1 MQTGKQKIDFFKKDF
16 EKYMKK
22 ARENYDYLSKISNG
36 LRAGNQNQIFLLS
49 DNFIAF
55 EYRKDKSLRTSKLEA
70 FAYGLSKK
78 NKKAISECTPMSRSS
93 TSQTIGVEILDQ
105 DKHMITRRYRIVVS
119 EPIDSNCTK
128 IELISNKFQ
137 YLFDS
142 LNGTKYGTK

>member
-16 EKYMKK
+16 EEYMKK
-22 ARENYDYLSKISNG
+22 ARENDDYLSKISNC

-55 EYRKDKSLRTSKLEA
+55 EYCKDKSWTTSKLRA

-78 NKKAISECTPMSRSS
+78 NKKASSECTPVSRSIN
-93 TSQTIGVEILDQ
+93 SQTIGLEISDMNT
-105 DKHMITRRYRIVVS
+105 MITRYRIVAS
-119 EPIDSNCTK
+119 EPVDSNCTN
-128 IELISNKFQ
+128 IVLISNKFQ

-142 LNGTKYGTK
+142 LNGTK

>member
-16 EKYMKK
+16 EEYMKK
-22 ARENYDYLSKISNG
+22 ARENDDYLSKISNC

-55 EYRKDKSLRTSKLEA
+55 EYSKQSIGFGLEA

-78 NKKAISECTPMSRSS
+78 NKKAISECTPMSRSIN
-93 TSQTIGVEILDQ
+93 SQTIGLEISDMNT
-105 DKHMITRRYRIVVS
+105 MITRYRIVVS
-119 EPIDSNCTK
+119 EPVDSNCTN

-137 YLFDS
+137 YLFNS
-142 LNGTKYGTK
+142 LNGTK

>member
-16 EKYMKK
+16 EEYMKK
-22 ARENYDYLSKISNG
+22 ARENDDYLSKISNC

-55 EYRKDKSLRTSKLEA
+55 EYHKQSRGFGLEA

-78 NKKAISECTPMSRSS
+78 NKKAISQCTPMSRSVD
-93 TSQTIGVEILDQ
+93 TQNIGVTMPDRNSMVE
-105 DKHMITRRYRIVVS
+105 RYRIVVS
-119 EPIDSNCTK
+119 EPVDSNCTN

-142 LNGTKYGTK
+142 LNEGR

>member
-22 ARENYDYLSKISNG
+22 ARENDDYLSKISNG
-36 LRAGNQNQIFLLS
+36 LRAGNKNQIFLLS

-55 EYRKDKSLRTSKLEA
+55 EYRKQSSGFGLEA

-78 NKKAISECTPMSRSS
+78 NKKLIISQCTPMSRSVN
-93 TSQTIGVEILDQ
+93 TQTIGVTMPGRNSMAE
-105 DKHMITRRYRIVVS
+105 RYTIVVS
-119 EPIDSNCTK
+119 EPADSNCTN

-142 LNGTKYGTK
+142 LNGTK

>member
-16 EKYMKK
+16 EKYTRK
-22 ARENYDYLSKISNG
+22 ARENYDYLSKISNC

-55 EYRKDKSLRTSKLEA
+55 EYHKQSIGFGLEA

-78 NKKAISECTPMSRSS
+78 NKKAISQCTPTSRSVDA
-93 TSQTIGVEILDQ
+93 QTIGVTMPDRNSMVE
-105 DKHMITRRYRIVVS
+105 RYTIVVS
-119 EPIDSNCTK
+119 EPVDSNCTN

-137 YLFDS
+137 YLFNS
-142 LNGTKYGTK
+142 LNGTK

>member
-22 ARENYDYLSKISNG
+22 ARENDDYLSKISNG
-36 LRAGNQNQIFLLS
+36 LRAGNKNQIFLLS

-55 EYRKDKSLRTSKLEA
+55 EYCKDKSWTTSKLKA

-78 NKKAISECTPMSRSS
+78 NKKAISECTPMSRSI
-93 TSQTIGVEILDQ
+93 TSQTIGLEISDQ
-105 DKHMITRRYRIVVS
+105 DKNMIARYRIVVS
-119 EPIDSNCTK
+119 EPANSNCK
-128 IELISNKFQ
+128 NIESISNKFQ

-142 LNGTKYGTK
+142 LNKGR

>member
-16 EKYMKK
+16 EEYMKK
-22 ARENYDYLSKISNG
+22 ARENDDYLSKISNC

-55 EYRKDKSLRTSKLEA
+55 EYPKQSIGFGLEA

-78 NKKAISECTPMSRSS
+78 NKKAISQCTPMSRSVN
-93 TSQTIGVEILDQ
+93 TQTIGVTMPDRNSMVE
-105 DKHMITRRYRIVVS
+105 RYRIVVS
-119 EPIDSNCTK
+119 EQVDGNCTN

-142 LNGTKYGTK
+142 LNEGR

>member
-22 ARENYDYLSKISNG
+22 ARENDDYLSKISNS
-36 LRAGNQNQIFLLS
+36 LNAGNQNQIFLLS

-55 EYRKDKSLRTSKLEA
+55 EYCKNKSLITSKLRA

-78 NKKAISECTPMSRSS
+78 NKKAISECTPMSRSIN
-93 TSQTIGVEILDQ
+93 SQTIGLEISDMNT
-105 DKHMITRRYRIVVS
+105 MITRYTIVAS
-119 EPIDSNCTK
+119 EPVDGNCTN

-137 YLFDS
+137 YLFNS
-142 LNGTKYGTK
+142 LNGTK

>member
-16 EKYMKK
+16 EEYMKK
-22 ARENYDYLSKISNG
+22 ARENDDYLSKISNG

-55 EYRKDKSLRTSKLEA
+55 EYCKNNGWKTFKLRA

-78 NKKAISECTPMSRSS
+78 NKKAISECTPMSRSIN
-93 TSQTIGVEILDQ
+93 SQTIGLEISD
-105 DKHMITRRYRIVVS
+105 MNTIVTRYRIVAS
-119 EPIDSNCTK
+119 EPVDSNCTN

-137 YLFDS
+137 YLFNS
-142 LNGTKYGTK
+142 LNGTK

>member
-16 EKYMKK
+16 EEYMKK
-22 ARENYDYLSKISNG
+22 ARENDDYLSKISNC

-55 EYRKDKSLRTSKLEA
+55 EYYKDKSWNTFKLRA

-78 NKKAISECTPMSRSS
+78 NKKAISECTPMSRSI
-93 TSQTIGVEILDQ
+93 TSQNIGVEILNQ
-105 DKHMITRRYRIVVS
+105 DKHMITRYRIVVS
-119 EPIDSNCTK
+119 EPANSNCK
-128 IELISNKFQ
+128 NIESISNKFQ

-142 LNGTKYGTK
+142 LNKGR

>member
-16 EKYMKK
+16 EKYMEK
-22 ARENYDYLSKISNG
+22 ARENYDYLLKISNC
-36 LRAGNQNQIFLLS
+36 LRAGNQNQVFLLS

-55 EYRKDKSLRTSKLEA
+55 EYSKDKSLRTSKLRA

-78 NKKAISECTPMSRSS
+78 NKKAISQCTPMSRSS

-105 DKHMITRRYRIVVS
+105 DKHMVERYRIVVS
-119 EPIDSNCTK
+119 EPVASNCTN

-137 YLFDS
+137 YLFYS
-142 LNGTKYGTK
+142 LNGTK

>member
-16 EKYMKK
+16 EEYMKK
-22 ARENYDYLSKISNG
+22 ARENDDYLSKISNG

-55 EYRKDKSLRTSKLEA
+55 EYCKDKSWTTSKLRA

-78 NKKAISECTPMSRSS
+78 NKKAISECTPMSRSIE
-93 TSQTIGVEILDQ
+93 SQTIGLEISDMNT
-105 DKHMITRRYRIVVS
+105 MITRYRIVAS
-119 EPIDSNCTK
+119 EPKESNCIN

-137 YLFDS
+137 YLFNS
-142 LNGTKYGTK
+142 LNGTK

>member
-16 EKYMKK
+16 EEYMKK
-22 ARENYDYLSKISNG
+22 ARKNDDYLLKISNC
-36 LRAGNQNQIFLLS
+36 LRAGNQNQVFLLS

-55 EYRKDKSLRTSKLEA
+55 EYHKKSRGFGLES

-78 NKKAISECTPMSRSS
+78 NKKAISQCTPTSRSIN
-93 TSQTIGVEILDQ
+93 TQTIGVTMPNRNSMVE
-105 DKHMITRRYRIVVS
+105 RYTIVVL
-119 EPIDSNCTK
+119 EPVDSNCTN

-142 LNGTKYGTK
+142 LNEGR